1 MNDEALKRLA
11 RLLRVREHR
20 RQARERDR
28 AERRRSRADAEA
40 ALARQQA
47 TLQGAVDLLAHET
60 RQVQRAAEARAP
72 TGSEIEGLHGHL
84 ARQRAV
90 IATERAAVAAG
101 ATVCNVLRGDEA
113 RAEQAL
119 RAALNSHRK
128 AEAMHEDRSSL
139 RRRLDRI
146 AAELAEDEQNSLRA
160 AAMRAARP

>member
-47 TLQGAVDLLAHET
+47 TLQGAVDLLAHESQ
-60 RQVQRAAEARAP
+60 QVQRAAEAQAP
-72 TGSEIEGLHGHL
+72 SGAEIEGFLGHL

-101 ATVCNVLRGDEA
+101 ATVCNVLRADEA

-128 AEAMHEDRSSL
+128 AEAMHDDRSDL

-160 AAMRAARP
+160 ASPRAARP